1 MLLAS
6 SEVHMSRL
14 LPSLGFNALLLVM
27 ASPLAGIPIGAQ
39 EPLMDATRGGMS
51 GARENWVRITNQ
63 QFQLQGKAQR
73 VAAEGLTAVILM
85 PGVEKPRHAKPIL
98 RGKDEHALLFRS
110 ILAAGF
116 NRIVVRNPDSG
127 AEWSAHLEQGKAIL
141 DF

>member
-1 MLLAS
+1 
-6 SEVHMSRL
+6 MSRSAL
-14 LPSLGFNALLLVM
+14 LPALGLTALLLVAAM
-27 ASPLAGIPIGAQ
+27 PVAAQQPLLGTPNGM
-39 EPLMDATRGGMS
+39 PNGMS
-51 GARENWVRITNQ
+51 GARDNWVRITNQ